1 MFSNPRLDYLYSML
15 FNISRH
21 DEKLIINTL
30 ESAKNNKKYG
40 LRLDQAW
47 NLNLQNE
54 DDKVEHHMEDSP
66 FSN

>member
-1 MFSNPRLDYLYSML
+1 ML

-21 DEKLIINTL
+21 DKKLMINTL